1 MKEYR
6 TIREVS
12 GPLMVVDQV
21 EGVTYDELGEIQLHD
36 GTIVEKTILP
46 PMTAEQDARA
56 QEIKQAIWDLAKTEF
71 SKFVMGQ
78 RPMEEYDAF
87 IEQLIGLGAQEWA
100 DILNEAEAEFQA
112 DMAAK

>member
-1 MKEYR
+1 MFRASKNPNEITAQY
-6 TIREVS
+6 I
-12 GPLMVVDQV
+12 
-21 EGVTYDELGEIQLHD
+21 YDFYETQLHD

>member
-1 MKEYR
+1 
-6 TIREVS
+6 
-12 GPLMVVDQV
+12 
-21 EGVTYDELGEIQLHD
+21 
-36 GTIVEKTILP
+36 
-46 PMTAEQDARA
+46 MTAEQDARA